1 MTNCSSPALLKFFN
15 NLREV
20 GTLISLSKSKE
31 VTAKSREIN
40 ECLSRAST
48 LLLCSHIES
57 FFEDLIVD
65 IIEFHEKNQ
74 TTIAMLPLKLKVI
87 QTVRKPL
94 LESLST
100 EKKWKIIEGISQS
113 LFADD
118 TNKCQ
123 LGLFDPAL
131 HLKGFASPGSGAIEN
146 LFDGIGI
153 HNIWSIVEQKTTN
166 TSLRRSL
173 DAFVS
178 RRNSITHGASADK
191 PTIEDVRIYICD
203 LCEIVRIFDS
213 IVDRHLIDNFNI
225 KDPWLII
232 ARSR

>member
-1 MTNCSSPALLKFFN
+1 MTNCSSPALLNFFG

-65 IIEFHEKNQ
+65 IIDFHENNQ
-74 TTIAMLPLKLKVI
+74 TAVMMLPIKLRVI

-94 LESLST
+94 SDSLSP
-100 EKKWKIIEGISQS
+100 EKKWKIIESISQN
-113 LFADD
+113 LFTDD

-123 LGLFDPAL
+123 LGMFDAAL
-131 HLKGFASPGSGAIEN
+131 HLKGFASPGSGAVEN
-146 LFDGIGI
+146 LFDGIGMS
-153 HNIWSIVEQKTTN
+153 NIWSLVEQINTN
-166 TSLRRSL
+166 TNSRRSL

-191 PTIEDVRIYICD
+191 PTIADVKIYIYD

-213 IVDRHLIDNFNI
+213 IVGRYLADDFNI

-232 ARSR
+232 S

>member
-31 VTAKSREIN
+31 ITAKSREIN
-40 ECLSRAST
+40 ECLSRASI

-65 IIEFHEKNQ
+65 IIEFHEQNQ
-74 TTIAMLPLKLKVI
+74 TSIAMLPLKLKVI

-94 LESLST
+94 SDSLSS
-100 EKKWKIIEGISQS
+100 EKKWKIIESISQS
-113 LFADD
+113 LFTDD
-118 TNKCQ
+118 TNNCQ
-123 LGLFDPAL
+123 LGMFDAAL
-131 HLKGFASPGSGAIEN
+131 HLKGFASPGSRAVEN

-153 HNIWSIVEQKTTN
+153 PTIWSPVEQKTTN
-166 TSLRRSL
+166 TNLRRSL
-173 DAFVS
+173 DAFIS

-191 PTIEDVRIYICD
+191 PTNADVKIYICD

-213 IVDRHLIDNFNI
+213 IVSEYLINNFNVE
-225 KDPWLII
+225 DPW
-232 ARSR
+232 RNMSG